1 MEPQCGGGLL
11 LSRHVTPLARRNMV
25 YFSSGAYM
33 QPRADRRA
41 LAEVQKQTQ
50 LITEIGEYAKKGMI
64 AGSSATRAHLYIAS
78 RYKDRTQLNRL
89 TLVCHS
95 PTASISR
102 ASEDSGMLAFRE
114 LR

>member
-1 MEPQCGGGLL
+1 MWRWTTFIPPRHAVSAAQHGLFFI
-11 LSRHVTPLARRNMV
+11 RRLHE
-25 YFSSGAYM
+25 
-33 QPRADRRA
+33 PRADRRA